1 MDTIRAN
8 KVILLCLLWL
18 VAYFS
23 IICTWLWVYVVVKTE
38 KEETLL
44 KEISIT
50 LREIQWEPVEVEVN
64 Y

>member
-8 KVILLCLLWL
+8 KVMLLCLLWL

-50 LREIQWEPVEVEVN
+50 LKEIQWEPVEVEVN